1 MPSSKLTASLNN
13 YSGKGVKVNKDSLP
27 SWKQVQDMFRSNNAV
42 SIREDGTVY
51 NRGKPQKA
59 GKRKTKKRSVS
70 KRRKHRK
77 TNIFRKNK

>member
-1 MPSSKLTASLNN
+1 MQRCKKHLGES
-13 YSGKGVKVNKDSLP
+13 VKVNKDRQP
-27 SWKQVQDMFRSNNAV
+27 SWKQVQDAFRSKNAV
-42 SIREDGTVY
+42 SIREDGTVFY
-51 NRGKPQKA
+51 RGKQQKA